1 MTDRMSPAGSLP
13 AATVVRRLM
22 RGARKAAL
30 GTLRP
35 PERGPFVSLVAVATA
50 LDASP
55 LMLLS
60 DLAVHTRNL
69 RADPRA
75 SLLFDGTGSAAEP
88 LTGPRASLEGVIE
101 VVDPAAVQERYFVR
115 HPDAK
120 AYAGFKDFR
129 FYRLQ
134 VERAHLVEGFGR
146 ITEVPAQ
153 QILQPA
159 NVLEAG
165 WSDIA
170 LALQVVADLI
180 KNTNC
185 HVVDLDPD
193 GFELDSG
200 YGRAWYPYLRTVSRS
215 AEAPGA
221 VQEALASGAGQAE

>member
-1 MTDRMSPAGSLP
+1 
-13 AATVVRRLM
+13 
-22 RGARKAAL
+22 
-30 GTLRP
+30 
-35 PERGPFVSLVAVATA
+35 
-50 LDASP
+50 
-55 LMLLS
+55 
-60 DLAVHTRNL
+60 
-69 RADPRA
+69 
-75 SLLFDGTGSAAEP
+75 
-88 LTGPRASLEGVIE
+88 
-101 VVDPAAVQERYFVR
+101 
-115 HPDAK
+115 
-120 AYAGFKDFR
+120 
-129 FYRLQ
+129 
-134 VERAHLVEGFGR
+134 
-146 ITEVPAQ
+146 VPAL

-159 NVLEAG
+159 NVLKAG

>member
-1 MTDRMSPAGSLP
+1 
-13 AATVVRRLM
+13 
-22 RGARKAAL
+22 
-30 GTLRP
+30 
-35 PERGPFVSLVAVATA
+35 
-50 LDASP
+50 
-55 LMLLS
+55 LS

-120 AYAGFKDFR
+120 AYSGFKDFR

-146 ITEVPAQ
+146 IIEVPAL

-159 NVLEAG
+159 NVLKAG